1 MATNLEVVTTV
12 IAEITGIDPADIV
25 PEANLVDNLYI
36 DSVAKIELV
45 VACQQHFGI
54 YIPDEA
60 ITELVTVQ
68 SVLDYLE
75 VAQVHQ

>member
-1 MATNLEVVTTV
+1 MSTNLEIVATV
-12 IAEITGIDPADIV
+12 IAEITGMDPAAIV
-25 PEANLVDNLYI
+25 PEANLVDDLYI

-60 ITELVTVQ
+60 ITELVTVR
-68 SVLDYLE
+68 SVLNYLE
-75 VAQVHQ
+75 VAQVTS